1 MARRD
6 KPWQLTA
13 TRREVQGVNATSKAG
28 EKIPGPARARPMIGD
43 LVEFGQLTQVS
54 YMLVGPLGSGKT
66 TYAEAFLAEGIE
78 LGFPAV
84 FVTTDVSPR
93 VIRNDMS
100 RHGWTI
106 EEQEASGQFVFI
118 DGYSERMGAPR
129 SGGARSLAKV
139 DDISELGIVLSE
151 VLESLVVA
159 RVVIDS
165 LSTLI
170 LHSNAATMPRAVQR
184 LSGRI
189 TQSSHSIMYVLEEG
203 VHDEKTYATFSYMAD
218 AVLRFRVEDTDD
230 GPIHQ
235 LRMERM
241 RGTDT
246 SRVWHDF
253 IIERR

>member
-1 MARRD
+1 VWGKTVTEKLD
-6 KPWQLTA
+6 
-13 TRREVQGVNATSKAG
+13 SAG
-28 EKIPGPARARPMIGD
+28 LEPARASPMISD
-43 LVEFGQLTQVS
+43 LVKFGQLTQVS
-54 YMLVGPLGSGKT
+54 YMLVGPLGSGKS
-66 TYAEAFLAEGIE
+66 TYAEAFLAEGIA

-106 EEQEASGQFVFI
+106 EEQEATGKFIFI
-118 DGYSERMGAPR
+118 DGYSERMGAPKT
-129 SGGARSLAKV
+129 SSARSLAKV

-151 VLESLVVA
+151 VLEDLVVA

-170 LHSNAATMPRAVQR
+170 LHSNPVTMPRAVQR

-203 VHDEKTYATFSYMAD
+203 VHDEKTYATFSYLAD
-218 AVLRFRVEDTDD
+218 AVLRFRIDD
-230 GPIHQ
+230 RGELPVHQ

-246 SRVWHDF
+246 SREWHDF
-253 IIERR
+253 VIER

>member
-1 MARRD
+1 VGQKLVEKQDSARI
-6 KPWQLTA
+6 KPA
-13 TRREVQGVNATSKAG
+13 KAS
-28 EKIPGPARARPMIGD
+28 PMISE
-43 LVEFGQLTQVS
+43 LVKFGQLTQVS

-66 TYAEAFLAEGIE
+66 TYAEAFLAEGIA

-118 DGYSERMGAPR
+118 DGYSERMGAPKAG
-129 SGGARSLAKV
+129 SARSLASV

-151 VLESLVVA
+151 VLEDLVVA

-170 LHSNAATMPRAVQR
+170 LHSTPAAMPRAVQR

-203 VHDEKTYATFSYMAD
+203 VHDEKTYATFSYLAD
-218 AVLRFRVEDTDD
+218 AVLSFRIDD
-230 GPIHQ
+230 RGQIPVHQ

-246 SRVWHDF
+246 SREWHNF
-253 IIERR
+253 MIER

>member
-1 MARRD
+1 MVENQDA
-6 KPWQLTA
+6 
-13 TRREVQGVNATSKAG
+13 QGVVQPPAKA
-28 EKIPGPARARPMIGD
+28 APMISD
-43 LVEFGQLTQVS
+43 LVKFGQLTQVS

-66 TYAEAFLAEGIE
+66 TYAEAFLAEGIT

-100 RHGWTI
+100 RHGWI
-106 EEQEASGQFVFI
+106 IDEQEASGQFVFI
-118 DGYSERMGAPR
+118 DGYSERMGAPKM
-129 SGGARSLAKV
+129 GPARSLAKV

-151 VLESLVVA
+151 VLEQLVVA

-170 LHSNAATMPRAVQR
+170 LHSTPANMPRAVQR

-189 TQSSHSIMYVLEEG
+189 KQNSHSIMYILEEG
-203 VHDEKTYATFSYMAD
+203 VHEETTYATYSYLAD
-218 AVLRFRVEDTDD
+218 AVLRFRIDDTT
-230 GPIHQ
+230 PIPRHQ
-235 LRMERM
+235 IRMERM

-246 SRVWHDF
+246 SREWHDF
-253 IIERR
+253 IIER

>member
-1 MARRD
+1 MWED
-6 KPWQLTA
+6 KVVEKQDIA
-13 TRREVQGVNATSKAG
+13 GVQPAKAS
-28 EKIPGPARARPMIGD
+28 PMISD
-43 LVEFGQLTQVS
+43 LVKFGQLTQVS
-54 YMLVGPLGSGKT
+54 YMLVGRLGSGKT
-66 TYAEAFLAEGIE
+66 TYAEAFLAEGIA
-78 LGFPAV
+78 LGCPAV

-106 EEQEASGQFVFI
+106 EDHEASGQFVFI
-118 DGYSERMGAPR
+118 DGYSERMGAPKT
-129 SGGARSLAKV
+129 SSARSLAKV

-151 VLESLVVA
+151 VLDKLVVA

-170 LHSNAATMPRAVQR
+170 LHSNPVTMPRAVQR

-203 VHDEKTYATFSYMAD
+203 VHEEKTYATFSYLAD
-218 AVLRFRVEDTDD
+218 AVLRFRIDD
-230 GPIHQ
+230 REPIPVHQ

-246 SRVWHDF
+246 SREWHNF
-253 IIERR
+253 ALER

>member
-1 MARRD
+1 
-6 KPWQLTA
+6 
-13 TRREVQGVNATSKAG
+13 
-28 EKIPGPARARPMIGD
+28 MISE
-43 LVEFGQLTQVS
+43 LVKFGQLTQVS
-54 YMLVGPLGSGKT
+54 YMLVGPLGTGKT
-66 TYAEAFLAEGIE
+66 TYAEAFLTEGIA

-93 VIRNDMS
+93 VVRNDMS

-118 DGYSERMGAPR
+118 DGYSERMGAPKIT
-129 SGGARSLAKV
+129 SARSLAKV

-151 VLESLVVA
+151 VLEELVVA

-165 LSTLI
+165 LSTLF
-170 LHSNAATMPRAVQR
+170 LHSSPEKMPRAVQR
-184 LSGRI
+184 LSGRV

-203 VHDEKTYATFSYMAD
+203 VHDEKTYATFSYLAD
-218 AVLRFRVEDTDD
+218 AVLRFRIDD
-230 GPIHQ
+230 RGQTPIHQ

-246 SRVWHDF
+246 SREWHNF
-253 IIERR
+253 VIER

>member
-1 MARRD
+1 
-6 KPWQLTA
+6 
-13 TRREVQGVNATSKAG
+13 
-28 EKIPGPARARPMIGD
+28 MISD
-43 LVEFGQLTQVS
+43 LVKFGQLTQVS
-54 YMLVGPLGSGKT
+54 YMLVGPLGSGKS
-66 TYAEAFLAEGIE
+66 TYAEAFLAEGIA

-106 EEQEASGQFVFI
+106 EEQEASGKFIFI
-118 DGYSERMGAPR
+118 DGYSERMGAPKT
-129 SGGARSLAKV
+129 SSARSLAKV

-151 VLESLVVA
+151 VLENLVVA

-170 LHSNAATMPRAVQR
+170 LHSNPVTMPRAVQR

-203 VHDEKTYATFSYMAD
+203 VHDEKTYATFSYLAD
-218 AVLRFRVEDTDD
+218 AVLRFRIDD
-230 GPIHQ
+230 RGEIPVHQ

-246 SRVWHDF
+246 SREWHDF
-253 IIERR
+253 VIER

>member
-1 MARRD
+1 
-6 KPWQLTA
+6 
-13 TRREVQGVNATSKAG
+13 
-28 EKIPGPARARPMIGD
+28 MISE
-43 LVEFGQLTQVS
+43 LVKFGQLTQVS

-66 TYAEAFLAEGIE
+66 TYAEAFLAEGIA

-118 DGYSERMGAPR
+118 DGYSERMGAPKAG
-129 SGGARSLAKV
+129 SAFSLASL

-151 VLESLVVA
+151 VLEDLVVA

-170 LHSNAATMPRAVQR
+170 LHSTPASMPRAVQR

-203 VHDEKTYATFSYMAD
+203 VHDEKTYATFSYLAD
-218 AVLRFRVEDTDD
+218 AVLSFRIDD
-230 GPIHQ
+230 REQIPVHQ

-246 SRVWHDF
+246 SREWHNF
-253 IIERR
+253 LIER

>member
-1 MARRD
+1 MA
-6 KPWQLTA
+6 
-13 TRREVQGVNATSKAG
+13 
-28 EKIPGPARARPMIGD
+28 EKLDSAELQPARASPMISD
-43 LVEFGQLTQVS
+43 LVKFGQLTQVS
-54 YMLVGPLGSGKT
+54 YLLVGPLGSGKS
-66 TYAEAFLAEGIE
+66 TYAEAFLAEGIA

-106 EEQEASGQFVFI
+106 EEQEASGKFIFI
-118 DGYSERMGAPR
+118 DGYSERMGAPKT
-129 SGGARSLAKV
+129 SSARSLAKV

-151 VLESLVVA
+151 VLEDLVVA

-170 LHSNAATMPRAVQR
+170 LHSNPVTMPRAVQR

-203 VHDEKTYATFSYMAD
+203 VHDEKTYATFSYLAD
-218 AVLRFRVEDTDD
+218 AVLRFRLDD
-230 GPIHQ
+230 RGNLPIHQ
-235 LRMERM
+235 IRMERM

-246 SRVWHDF
+246 SREWHDF
-253 IIERR
+253 VIER

>member
-1 MARRD
+1 MGPSKVVEKQDSARAL
-6 KPWQLTA
+6 Q
-13 TRREVQGVNATSKAG
+13 
-28 EKIPGPARARPMIGD
+28 PARASPMISE
-43 LVEFGQLTQVS
+43 LVKFGQLTQVS
-54 YMLVGPLGSGKT
+54 YMLVGPLGTGKT
-66 TYAEAFLAEGIE
+66 TYAEAFLTEGIA

-93 VIRNDMS
+93 VVRNDMS

-118 DGYSERMGAPR
+118 DGYSERMGAPKIT
-129 SGGARSLAKV
+129 SARSLAKV

-151 VLESLVVA
+151 VLEELVVA

-170 LHSNAATMPRAVQR
+170 LHSSPEKMPRAVQR
-184 LSGRI
+184 LSGRV

-203 VHDEKTYATFSYMAD
+203 VHDEKTYATFSYLAD
-218 AVLRFRVEDTDD
+218 AVLRFRIDD
-230 GPIHQ
+230 RGQTPIHQ

-246 SRVWHDF
+246 SREWHNF
-253 IIERR
+253 VIER

>member
-1 MARRD
+1 MVENQDAHRVVQPAA
-6 KPWQLTA
+6 KA
-13 TRREVQGVNATSKAG
+13 T
-28 EKIPGPARARPMIGD
+28 PMISD
-43 LVEFGQLTQVS
+43 LVKFGQLTQVS

-66 TYAEAFLAEGIE
+66 TYAEAFLAEGIAS
-78 LGFPAV
+78 GFPAV

-106 EEQEASGQFVFI
+106 EEQEASGKFVFI
-118 DGYSERMGAPR
+118 DGYSERMGAPT
-129 SGGARSLAKV
+129 GPARSLAKV

-151 VLESLVVA
+151 VLENLVVA

-170 LHSNAATMPRAVQR
+170 LHSSPTTMPRAVQR

-189 TQSSHSIMYVLEEG
+189 KQGSHSIMYILEEG
-203 VHDEKTYATFSYMAD
+203 VHEEKTYATFSYLAD
-218 AVLRFRVEDTDD
+218 AVLRFRIDD
-230 GPIHQ
+230 SGPLPTHQ

-246 SRVWHDF
+246 SREWHDF
-253 IIERR
+253 VIQR

>member
-1 MARRD
+1 MWGKTVTEKLDSAGLE
-6 KPWQLTA
+6 PA
-13 TRREVQGVNATSKAG
+13 KAS
-28 EKIPGPARARPMIGD
+28 PMISD
-43 LVEFGQLTQVS
+43 LVKFGQLTQVS
-54 YMLVGPLGSGKT
+54 YMLVGPLGSGKS
-66 TYAEAFLAEGIE
+66 TYAEAFLAEGIA

-106 EEQEASGQFVFI
+106 EEQEASGKFIFI
-118 DGYSERMGAPR
+118 DGYSERMGAPKT
-129 SGGARSLAKV
+129 SSARSLAKV

-151 VLESLVVA
+151 VLEDLVVA

-170 LHSNAATMPRAVQR
+170 LHSNPVTMPRAVQR

-203 VHDEKTYATFSYMAD
+203 VHDEKTYATFSYLAD
-218 AVLRFRVEDTDD
+218 AVLRFRIDD
-230 GPIHQ
+230 RGEIPVHQ

-246 SRVWHDF
+246 SREWHDF
-253 IIERR
+253 LIER

>member
-1 MARRD
+1 M
-6 KPWQLTA
+6 W
-13 TRREVQGVNATSKAG
+13 G
-28 EKIPGPARARPMIGD
+28 EKVAEKLDSAELQPARASPMISD
-43 LVEFGQLTQVS
+43 LVKFGQLTQVS
-54 YMLVGPLGSGKT
+54 YLLVGPLGSGKS
-66 TYAEAFLAEGIE
+66 TYAEAFLAEGIA

-106 EEQEASGQFVFI
+106 EEQEASGKFIFI
-118 DGYSERMGAPR
+118 DGYSERMGAPKT
-129 SGGARSLAKV
+129 SSARSLAKV

-151 VLESLVVA
+151 VLEDLVVA

-170 LHSNAATMPRAVQR
+170 LHSNPVTMPRAVQR

-203 VHDEKTYATFSYMAD
+203 VHDEKTYATFSYLAD
-218 AVLRFRVEDTDD
+218 AVLRFRLDD
-230 GPIHQ
+230 RGNLPIHQ
-235 LRMERM
+235 IRMERM

-246 SRVWHDF
+246 SREWHDF
-253 IIERR
+253 VIER